1 MDIWILEGSQIL
13 YICCILYMECWWNF
27 SAEVRYSLPTLFY
40 CSTGAVG
47 KSRSLNWRG
56 MARSGVSSYITKS
69 SSYPTSNYSSSYHPG
84 KYGSKNY
91 GSSYT
96 KVAGDYSGRPYGST
110 SLRTHGS
117 STSGYLQSSSNYA
130 LPSSYGHSSV
140 SQPLSDSRRGELSVD
155 RYSRRDSFGTRSGLS
170 LPTSRFLNNGYSSSY
185 QPSSSR
191 AYDRN
196 CDRSYG
202 RFSQERTANVSRDLR
217 AMSLGPRLPSIRR
230 SSSQFDLMSSRA
242 SAERSSV
249 GRDSEE
255 RESEVCGSRMIP
267 RVHPTMGA
275 HAGDRSSSE
284 RRLGGSCEAET
295 ITNGRP
301 EPRAEENRSLY
312 SGYRSGRRSP
322 STDRWGDGDD
332 FEKTERL
339 SSADR
344 FNSTKTSV
352 GTF

>member
-1 MDIWILEGSQIL
+1 
-13 YICCILYMECWWNF
+13 
-27 SAEVRYSLPTLFY
+27 
-40 CSTGAVG
+40 
-47 KSRSLNWRG
+47 

-69 SSYPTSNYSSSYHPG
+69 SSYPTSSYSSSYHPG

-96 KVAGDYSGRPYGST
+96 KVAGDYSGRSYGGT

-130 LPSSYGHSSV
+130 LSSSYGHSSV

-155 RYSRRDSFGTRSGLS
+155 RYSRRDSFGTRSGHS

-185 QPSSSR
+185 QPSSR

-196 CDRSYG
+196 SDRSYG
-202 RFSQERTANVSRDLR
+202 RFSQERTADVSRDLR

-255 RESEVCGSRMIP
+255 RESEVYASRMIP
-267 RVHPTMGA
+267 RVHPTMGV
-275 HAGDRSSSE
+275 HAGDRNSE
-284 RRLGGSCEAET
+284 RRLGGSSEVET
-295 ITNGRP
+295 MTNGRLD
-301 EPRAEENRSLY
+301 PRTEENK
-312 SGYRSGRRSP
+312 SGSYRSGRRSP

-332 FEKTERL
+332 FEKAERL

-344 FNSTKTSV
+344 FNSTKASV
-352 GTF
+352 GTL